1 MNKYLSIFIFIII
14 FTIIIIIL
22 LKFFKAKEKFY
33 KNREKSYTKMLKSL
47 LKDDYERII
56 KDIKKC
62 KNSEEILMLLE
73 KEKKIKLVN
82 KNIKVKNLIP
92 LQKSIDINKSLY
104 FLLKDYKKVEN
115 ILKGKSP
122 FENKIFIYED
132 NILDG
137 HHRWFQIYLLNPEC
151 KIEVLEIQGIN
162 KYLVNMFQNYVEIVK
177 LDNDLLKVSD
187 KYIKDYIIKNI
198 SENVL
203 NTFKNYYRV
212 NNNYNITENLLN
224 GINKIKKNVFF
235 NK

>member
-1 MNKYLSIFIFIII
+1 MNKYLSIFIFII
-14 FTIIIIIL
+14 FTIIIIFL
-22 LKFFKAKEKFY
+22 LKFFKEKENFY

-56 KDIKKC
+56 KDIKNC

-104 FLLKDYKKVEN
+104 FLLKDYKRVEN

-122 FENKIFIYED
+122 FENKIFIYGD

-162 KYLVNMFQNYVEIVK
+162 KYLVNMFQNYVEFVK
-177 LDNDLLKVSD
+177 VDNDLLKVSD

-203 NTFKNYYRV
+203 NIFKNYYRV
-212 NNNYNITENLLN
+212 NNNYDISENLLN
-224 GINKIKKNVFF
+224 GINKIKKKYFF
-235 NK
+235 